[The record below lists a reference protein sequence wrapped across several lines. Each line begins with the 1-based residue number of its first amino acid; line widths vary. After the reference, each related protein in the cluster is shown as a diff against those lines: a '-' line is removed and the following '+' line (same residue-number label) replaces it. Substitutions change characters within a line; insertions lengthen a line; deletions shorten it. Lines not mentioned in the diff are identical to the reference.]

1 MLVFILILCIG
12 TLIVLTTWAKM
23 NVFLTFIIVSIMAA
37 LLLGMPLEMI
47 PKTINKGIGDMLGSL
62 VVVIVLGGM
71 LGKLVG
77 VSGAAQRIATSMRNA
92 FGEKYITWAMSLTGL
107 IVGIPLYYNVGFFL
121 LIPIIF
127 SVAARYKLPLV
138 YIGIPMLTALSVM
151 HGFLPPHPSPMALT
165 VQFQADIAKVFMY
178 GFIIAIPTI
187 ILAGPIFAKTLKGIK
202 SNSTITFT
210 AEDIPE
216 EKLPSLATSILSSLL
231 PVLLIGLG
239 SVIANF
245 ASGNPGVQNI
255 AHFIADPAIA
265 MVGTILIASY
275 TLGIRTGR
283 TLKQVMDVYADAIKE
298 ISLILLIIG
307 SAGILK
313 QVFID
318 TGVSG
323 QIANGLQQLN
333 MPPLLLGW
341 LIAAILRLC
350 LGPATVA
357 GLAAAGIV
365 FPLMQQTHAD
375 PNLMVLSVGAG
386 SLFCSH
392 VNDTSFW
399 VFKEYFGL
407 DMKRTF
413 LSWTMM
419 ESLVSVFGLIGVLI
433 LNMFI

>member
-1 MLVFILILCIG
+1 
-12 TLIVLTTWAKM
+12 VLTTWAKM

-239 SVIANF
+239 SAIASF
-245 ASGNPGVQNI
+245 ATGNPAVQNI

-265 MVGTILIASY
+265 MVGTILIATY

-323 QIANGLQQLN
+323 QIADGLQQLN

>member
-1 MLVFILILCIG
+1 M
-12 TLIVLTTWAKM
+12 LTTWAKM
-23 NVFLTFIIVSIMAA
+23 NVFLTFIIVSVMAA
-37 LLLGMPLEMI
+37 LLLGMPLAQV

-77 VSGAAQRIATSMRNA
+77 ASGAAQRIATSMRKA

-138 YIGIPMLTALSVM
+138 YIGLPMLTALSVM

-165 VQFQADIAKVFMY
+165 VQFQANIAQVFMY
-178 GFIIAIPTI
+178 GFIIAIPAI
-187 ILAGPIFAKTLKGIK
+187 IIAGPLFAKTIRGIK
-202 SNSTITFT
+202 SNSTMTLV
-210 AEDIPE
+210 ADDIPDE
-216 EKLPSLATSILSSLL
+216 NLPGLANSILSSLL

-239 SVIANF
+239 TLVANLSGNNPQVKNIANF
-245 ASGNPGVQNI
+245 L
-255 AHFIADPAIA
+255 ADPGIA
-265 MVGTILIASY
+265 MVGTILIATY
-275 TLGIRTGR
+275 TLGISTGR
-283 TLKQVMDVYADAIKE
+283 SLKQVMDVYADAIKE
-298 ISLILLIIG
+298 IALILLIIG

-313 QVFID
+313 QVFMD
-318 TGVSG
+318 TGVSE
-323 QIANGLQQLN
+323 QISAGLQQLN
-333 MPPLLLGW
+333 MPPLVLGW
-341 LIAAILRLC
+341 VIAAILRLC
-350 LGPATVA
+350 LGSATVA

-365 FPLMQQTHAD
+365 FPLMQTTHAD

-407 DMKRTF
+407 SMKDTF
-413 LSWTMM
+413 RSWSLM
-419 ESLVSVFGLIGVLI
+419 ETLVSVIGLIGVLCI
-433 LNMFI
+433 NMVL

>member
-239 SVIANF
+239 SAIASF
-245 ASGNPGVQNI
+245 ATGNPAVQNI

-265 MVGTILIASY
+265 MVGTILIATY

-318 TGVSG
+318 TGVSS
-323 QIANGLQQLN
+323 QIADGLQQLN

>member
-1 MLVFILILCIG
+1 
-12 TLIVLTTWAKM
+12 
-23 NVFLTFIIVSIMAA
+23 MAA
-37 LLLGMPLEMI
+37 LLLGMPLDTI

-127 SVAARYKLPLV
+127 SVASRYKLPLV

-165 VQFQADIAKVFMY
+165 VQFQADIAKVFLY
-178 GFIIAIPTI
+178 GFIIAVPTI
-187 ILAGPIFAKTLKGIK
+187 ILAGPIFTKTLRNIK
-202 SNSTITFT
+202 SNTTITFT

-239 SVIANF
+239 SAVA
-245 ASGNPGVQNI
+245 AYTKENPGVQNI
-255 AHFIADPAIA
+255 AHFIADPNIA
-265 MVGTILIASY
+265 MVGTILIATY
-275 TLGIRTGR
+275 TLGINTGR
-283 TLKQVMDVYADAIKE
+283 SLKQVMDVYADAIKE

-313 QVFID
+313 QIFVD
-318 TGVSG
+318 TGVSN
-323 QIANGLQQLN
+323 QIADGLSKLN

-341 LIAAILRLC
+341 IIAAILRLC
-350 LGPATVA
+350 LGSATVA
-357 GLAAAGIV
+357 GLAAAGII

-375 PNLMVLSVGAG
+375 PNLMVLAVGAG

-413 LSWTMM
+413 MSWTMM
-419 ESLVSVFGLIGVLI
+419 ETIVSVLGLVGVLI